1 MSVQLLFLNSRTKW
15 SFSIRIVKGFVDFN
29 GVVPEKFDVVSL
41 SHKVEVEYGNV
52 GTDFK
57 CVPRE
62 GFGWM
67 NASFQV
73 GLSYLTTQMRRA
85 LGACT
90 LPDLLFEKSIAREHR
105 MLGLT
110 PEEEELAM
118 LRRRKST
125 IAARDITRNGS
136 INAAVTR
143 ISVSDTA
150 ASHFQ

>member
-1 MSVQLLFLNSRTKW
+1 MWIRVGSNAYVY
-15 SFSIRIVKGFVDFN
+15 SITKGFVDFN

-67 NASFQV
+67 NASYQV

-85 LGACT
+85 LGTCT
-90 LPDLLFEKSIAREHR
+90 LPDLLFEKAMIREHR

-110 PEEEELAM
+110 PEEEEAAM
-118 LRRRKST
+118 LRRRTST
-125 IAARDITRNGS
+125 LAARAITRNGS
-136 INAAVTR
+136 ISAAVTR
-143 ISVSDTA
+143 ISLSDGPSNAT
-150 ASHFQ
+150 SF

>member
-1 MSVQLLFLNSRTKW
+1 
-15 SFSIRIVKGFVDFN
+15 
-29 GVVPEKFDVVSL
+29 VVSL

-90 LPDLLFEKSIAREHR
+90 LPDLLFEKSIAREHHL
-105 MLGLT
+105 LGLT
-110 PEEEELAM
+110 PEEQKLAM

-143 ISVSDTA
+143 ISVADTGA
-150 ASHFQ
+150 PHF

>member
-1 MSVQLLFLNSRTKW
+1 MYFYW
-15 SFSIRIVKGFVDFN
+15 FIDWCFRITKGFVDFN
-29 GVVPEKFDVVSL
+29 GVVPEKFDVVGL

-73 GLSYLTTQMRRA
+73 GLSYLSIQMRRA
-85 LGACT
+85 LGTCT
-90 LPDLLFEKSIAREHR
+90 LPDLLFEKAMIREHR
-105 MLGLT
+105 MLGMT
-110 PEEEELAM
+110 PEEEELIQ
-118 LRRRKST
+118 LRRRTST
-125 IAARDITRNGS
+125 IAARAITRNGS

-143 ISVSDTA
+143 ISLSD
-150 ASHFQ
+150 SH

>member
-1 MSVQLLFLNSRTKW
+1 MCIRVRSNAYVY
-15 SFSIRIVKGFVDFN
+15 SITKGFVDFN

-67 NASFQV
+67 NASYQV

-85 LGACT
+85 LGTCT
-90 LPDLLFEKSIAREHR
+90 LPDLLFEKAMIREHR

-110 PEEEELAM
+110 PEEEEAAM
-118 LRRRKST
+118 LRRRTST
-125 IAARDITRNGS
+125 LAARAITRNGS
-136 INAAVTR
+136 ISAAVTR
-143 ISVSDTA
+143 ISLSDGPNNAT
-150 ASHFQ
+150 SF

>member
-1 MSVQLLFLNSRTKW
+1 M
-15 SFSIRIVKGFVDFN
+15 DFN

-67 NASFQV
+67 NASYQV
-73 GLSYLTTQMRRA
+73 GLSYLTTHMRRA

-90 LPDLLFEKSIAREHR
+90 LPDLLFEKAISREHR

-110 PEEEELAM
+110 PEEEELVQI
-118 LRRRKST
+118 RRRRST
-125 IAARDITRNGS
+125 IAAKHITRNGS
-136 INAAVTR
+136 ISAAVTR
-143 ISVSDTA
+143 ISLSDA
-150 ASHFQ
+150 APHI